1 MSGYHREADALR
13 AHIRSLR
20 LAMACLL
27 VVALAFAWGWY
38 TAPRHLRVHIPP
50 DLRSA
55 VDQNVNTVPP
65 PNVYAFAHYLWTQ
78 IHAWPKDGAE
88 DSRRNLYRYAAYL
101 TPACREQLGQEYARR
116 ANAGELT
123 GRTRAMTLAPDGAYE
138 DHRVD
143 VTAPGNWV
151 VWLDEQI
158 EESVGGMSV
167 KAITVRYP
175 LRVRR
180 VNVDMDQNPWGLAI
194 DCYAAAPTLL
204 GDAAPKAPGAR
215 R

>member
-1 MSGYHREADALR
+1 MTCARRERWAAPLGLCVFLLGCYQGEWR
-13 AHIRSLR
+13 IGPEVAVGSQAR
-20 LAMACLL
+20 LLPTRDVERWEL
-27 VVALAFAWGWY
+27 EPTVTSYVVRVKGDLTQRCR
-38 TAPRHLRVHIPP
+38 TA
-50 DLRSA
+50 
-55 VDQNVNTVPP
+55 QFGT
-65 PNVYAFAHYLWTQ
+65 
-78 IHAWPKDGAE
+78 
-88 DSRRNLYRYAAYL
+88 SRR
-101 TPACREQLGQEYARR
+101 TD
-116 ANAGELT
+116 T
-123 GRTRAMTLAPDGAYE
+123 GRFQRTGGKIWSGVAIGTGVVGGAMTLAPDGAYE
-138 DHRVD
+138 DRRVD